1 MVTIGAY
8 DGLHLGHRHVIS
20 DVCDRA
26 RSGGHLSALVTFDRH
41 PGQVIRP
48 ESAPLLLT
56 DLDQRLELLART
68 GIDIVVVIHF
78 DVERATESAED
89 FVHEVLV
96 GCLNT
101 RQVVVGEDFHFGH
114 RRAGNVA
121 KLREMGSELGF
132 EVSGVRLVGP
142 NGEPARDDAQV
153 SSTAI
158 RRALHDGRLEEA
170 NAMLG
175 RPHEM
180 RGPVVTG
187 DRRGRDL
194 GFPTANVAIDPEKLM
209 PADGI
214 YAGHLVRLE
223 PPGNGPS
230 ERSER
235 LPSAIYLGHRPTF
248 HEQGSAKLLEAHVL
262 DFDGD
267 LYGEQVAVSLEHRIR
282 GDHAFESVDALSAQ
296 LAIDCERARHLL
308 RDGRAERRKATA

>member
-26 RSGGHLSALVTFDRH
+26 RSAGHLSALVTFDRH

-56 DLDQRLELLART
+56 DLDQRLEVLART

-78 DVERATESAED
+78 DAERAGESAED
-89 FVHEVLV
+89 FVNEVLV
-96 GCLNT
+96 DCLNT
-101 RQVVVGEDFHFGH
+101 KQVVVGEDFHFGH

-121 KLREMGSELGF
+121 KLRDMGLELGF

-142 NGEPARDDAQV
+142 DGEPARDDAQV

-158 RRALHDGRLEEA
+158 RRALRDGRLDDA

-187 DRRGRDL
+187 DRRGRAI
-194 GFPTANVAIDPEKLM
+194 GFPTANVAIHPEKLM

-223 PPGNGPS
+223 SRGNGPS
-230 ERSER
+230 ESSEA
-235 LPSAIYLGHRPTF
+235 LPSAIYVGHRPTF
-248 HEQGSAKLLEAHVL
+248 HEDGSATLLEVHVL

-282 GDHAFESVDALSAQ
+282 GDRAFESVDTLGAQ
-296 LAIDCERARHLL
+296 LALDCDRARELL
-308 RDGRAERRKATA
+308 GDDRAERREAAG